1 MGYTKPWNIDPGS
14 GGDTVY
20 SAVLKID
27 WNIDEL
33 FDALNG
39 YEDEEI
45 EFTNKTLIS
54 PVIQGGSVTDDISV
68 GDGVTV
74 DGRDLSVDGSK
85 LDTVEDNAVAL
96 STVKSDSDIAA
107 AIAHASVTS
116 GNPHNVTKSDVG
128 LGNVTNDAQVAK
140 SIGTAK
146 GDLILFT
153 ASGTP
158 VRLAVG
164 SNGQV
169 LLVDSTEETGV
180 KWGEVAAGAGLS
192 EILLFA

>member
-1 MGYTKPWNIDPGS
+1 MADKKITDYDAAASLALTDLIEAVVDPS
-14 GGDTVY
+14 GTPVSKKATLQQVATVVGTDT
-20 SAVLKID
+20 
-27 WNIDEL
+27 
-33 FDALNG
+33 
-39 YEDEEI
+39 
-45 EFTNKTLIS
+45 
-54 PVIQGGSVTDDISV
+54 
-68 GDGVTV
+68 
-74 DGRDLSVDGSK
+74 
-85 LDTVEDNAVAL
+85 
-96 STVKSDSDIAA
+96 DIADAISKKHEKDEDTYLDKGGANEVTA
-107 AIAHASVTS
+107 AQAKAAYTHSGVTS
-116 GNPHNVTKSDVG
+116 GNPHAVSKSDVG
-128 LGNVTNDAQVAK
+128 LGNVTNEAQIAK